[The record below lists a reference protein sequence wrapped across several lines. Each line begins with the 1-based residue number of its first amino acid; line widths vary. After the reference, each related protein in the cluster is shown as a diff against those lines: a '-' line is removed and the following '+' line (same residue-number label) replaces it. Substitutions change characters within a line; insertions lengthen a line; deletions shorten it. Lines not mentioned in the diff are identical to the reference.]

1 MSDYYFVRGY
11 DLNEHEKELCV
22 KHRYDL
28 ASNMND
34 LRKSGKFCDI
44 TFHTKDNNDI
54 IAHKV
59 VVSGFS
65 TYFAEMLSNDPDQKI
80 FNIDYSGF
88 VIEMAIDFIYT
99 GVMDD
104 LELED
109 VVEMFD
115 LARFLDSEILG
126 HATVRIFHYMIDVR
140 NALEMYELFS
150 NRFKEMEDI
159 YDVMTMIEE
168 NIANEIETLYKDV
181 RFKQLISSDSMFD
194 IMNCDYLDVNE
205 DAVIDIILDWLTEF
219 PEDNDLIRVI
229 RWNNVSQDVREKCKM
244 NPLFND
250 VDIDRLSKCYID
262 KRNARGIFSR
272 YY

>member
-65 TYFAEMLSNDPDQKI
+65 THFAEMLNNDPDKKI
-80 FNIDYSGF
+80 FNIDFSGS
-88 VIEMAIDFIYT
+88 ILETAIDFIYT

-109 VVEMFD
+109 VVEMFN

-126 HATVRIFHYMIDVR
+126 HATVRIFHYMIDER

-159 YDVMTMIEE
+159 YNVMTMIEE

-194 IMNCDYLDVNE
+194 IMNCDYLDVKE

-219 PEDNDLIRVI
+219 PEDKDLIRVI

-262 KRNARGIFSR
+262 KRNARGIFFR

>member
-1 MSDYYFVRGY
+1 MSAYYFVDRS
-11 DLNEHEKELCV
+11 DLDEHEKESCAE
-22 KHRYDL
+22 HRYDL
-28 ASNMND
+28 LGNMQD

-44 TFHTKDNNDI
+44 TFHTKDNKDI
-54 IAHKV
+54 SAHKV
-59 VVSGFS
+59 VVAGFS
-65 TYFAEMLSNDPDQKI
+65 THFAEMLNNDPDKKI
-80 FNIDYSGF
+80 FNIDFSGS
-88 VIEMAIDFIYT
+88 ILGIAINFIYT

-104 LELED
+104 LEEED

-126 HATVRIFHYMIDVR
+126 HATVRTFHNMIYQT

-150 NRFKEMEDI
+150 NRYKEMEDK
-159 YDVMTMIEE
+159 YNVMTMIEE

-181 RFKQLISSDSMFD
+181 RFKQLISADSMFD
-194 IMNCDYLDVNE
+194 IMKCDYLDVKE

-219 PEDNDLIRVI
+219 PEDKDIIRVI
-229 RWNNVSQDVREKCKM
+229 RWNNVSPDVREKCKM

-250 VDIDRLSKCYID
+250 VDIDKRSKYYID
-262 KRNARGIFSR
+262 ERDERGIFSR

>member
-1 MSDYYFVRGY
+1 MSAYYFVREH

-22 KHRYDL
+22 EHRYDL
-28 ASNMND
+28 ASNMHD

-44 TFHTKDNNDI
+44 TFHTKDNKDI
-54 IAHKV
+54 CAHKV
-59 VVSGFS
+59 VVAGFS
-65 TYFAEMLSNDPDQKI
+65 TYFVKMLSNDPDQKI
-80 FNIDYSGF
+80 FNIDYSGS

-99 GVMDD
+99 GVMYD

-126 HATVRIFHYMIDVR
+126 HETVRSFHYIIDER

-168 NIANEIETLYKDV
+168 KIANEIETLWNDA
-181 RFKQLISSDSMFD
+181 RFKQLISSDSMFN
-194 IMNCDYLDVNE
+194 IMNCDYLDVKE

-219 PEDNDLIRVI
+219 PGDKDLIRVI

-250 VDIDRLSKCYID
+250 VDIDKLSKYYID
-262 KRNARGIFSR
+262 KRDARGIFSR